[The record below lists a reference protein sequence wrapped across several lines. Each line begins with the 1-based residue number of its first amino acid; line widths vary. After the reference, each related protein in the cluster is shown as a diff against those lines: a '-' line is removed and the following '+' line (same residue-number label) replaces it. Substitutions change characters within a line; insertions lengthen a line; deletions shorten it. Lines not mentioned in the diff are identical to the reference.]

1 MRYPKN
7 ALQKIL
13 EQFHLSEREVLR
25 IPYSIPEKYL
35 SRNSAQG
42 SWRTAIKTSGYRMK
56 CITLDNVLYIIKLE
70 PDHHETAIKLEPDHH
85 ETAIKL
91 CSNCMYSLEDGFY
104 NPEGWTCN
112 ECVRASRWR
121 AK

>member
-1 MRYPKN
+1 MRYPQN

-25 IPYSIPEKYL
+25 IPYSIPDKYL

-42 SWRTAIKTSGYRMK
+42 SWRMAIKTSGYKMK
-56 CITLDNVLYIIKLE
+56 CITINSVLYI
-70 PDHHETAIKLEPDHH
+70 IKLEPDHH

-104 NPEGWTCN
+104 NPEGWTCKD
-112 ECVRASRWR
+112 CVRASKWR